1 MGWLSNWQYRKKI
14 TIQGQSGAGTDY
26 QVLLKVGE
34 SSGASGY
41 DFHVEG
47 HSSNFPSSKNQSGE
61 LRFTKS
67 DGTTLLNFWVEK
79 VEGTSPNR
87 VAYCWVKIT
96 DNLDSNVDIYCYYG
110 NSSATNVSNGD
121 DTFLF
126 FDDFDDNT
134 IDSSKWTI
142 VSGTWEET
150 NDYIHYTGNL
160 DEAFIRSSYT
170 GTDYMIMSR
179 IALESTSKNANIFA
193 RYSDINNLYLL
204 QWMDSDEWQIW
215 KRVNGNWTKLT
226 YISLAEDTDWH
237 VWKFA
242 IHGNDL
248 KAWLDDANEIS
259 TSDTNFSSGYAGYR
273 VGSVSPVF
281 KADWIAVRKYIS
293 PEPSFSSASGEEKEV
308 TETYAINVLLQNLEN
323 KNYNIDLLVKKILDK
338 NYDISTLLQKIIYK
352 NYNISSLLQE
362 LISKNYDI
370 DLLTRILKNYNY
382 NIDILLETLLSYNID
397 ILLKKLKDKDYSIIS
412 LLYKL
417 KSQNYSISSLLREL
431 ISKDHDIDL
440 LIQQLNIFSDYLI
453 NALFQITKSYSYNL
467 EISLFDINYVFFDDM
482 KLQLVWNDEFNNSE
496 IDAIKRLT
504 LAQNYNIQE
513 FNVCEKP
520 ITLEATENQGWL
532 TRKQVE
538 ILYEKAS
545 VPNKTYPLIYNGK
558 CYLVRFRWEDP
569 PVIDVTPILPRP
581 NMADDDYY
589 YGTIKLMQILK

>member
-1 MGWLSNWQYRKKI
+1 
-14 TIQGQSGAGTDY
+14 
-26 QVLLKVGE
+26 
-34 SSGASGY
+34 
-41 DFHVEG
+41 
-47 HSSNFPSSKNQSGE
+47 
-61 LRFTKS
+61 
-67 DGTTLLNFWVEK
+67 
-79 VEGTSPNR
+79 
-87 VAYCWVKIT
+87 
-96 DNLDSNVDIYCYYG
+96 
-110 NSSATNVSNGD
+110 
-121 DTFLF
+121 
-126 FDDFDDNT
+126 
-134 IDSSKWTI
+134 
-142 VSGTWEET
+142 
-150 NDYIHYTGNL
+150 
-160 DEAFIRSSYT
+160 
-170 GTDYMIMSR
+170 
-179 IALESTSKNANIFA
+179 
-193 RYSDINNLYLL
+193 
-204 QWMDSDEWQIW
+204 
-215 KRVNGNWTKLT
+215 
-226 YISLAEDTDWH
+226 
-237 VWKFA
+237 
-242 IHGNDL
+242 
-248 KAWLDDANEIS
+248 
-259 TSDTNFSSGYAGYR
+259 
-273 VGSVSPVF
+273 
-281 KADWIAVRKYIS
+281 
-293 PEPSFSSASGEEKEV
+293 
-308 TETYAINVLLQNLEN
+308 
-323 KNYNIDLLVKKILDK
+323 LDK

>member
-47 HSSNFPSSKNQSGE
+47 HSANFPSDKNQSGD

-67 DGTTLLNFWVEK
+67 DGTTLLKFWVEK

-87 VAYCWVKIT
+87 VAYCWVKIE
-96 DNLDSNVDIYCYYG
+96 DNLDNNVDIYCYYG
-110 NSSATNVSNGD
+110 NSSTTNVSSGD
-121 DTFLF
+121 DTFLL
-126 FDDFDDNT
+126 FDDFNG
-134 IDSSKWTI
+134 S
-142 VSGTWEET
+142 
-150 NDYIHYTGNL
+150 NL
-160 DEAFIRSSYT
+160 DTNKWNELNSGPLSFSNS
-170 GTDYMIMSR
+170 IMSIKSDTENTNHDIYSKDAFSYGHCLR
-179 IALESTSKNANIFA
+179 GRVAIKQKTCFAFENSNHTEGVLEWYDASDNWNFGVRTGGSLNFDSLGSADIGAWHIDEIIYKSGEGKLRRDGVDKATKTSGVPTIALPVNSRSWSST
-193 RYSDINNLYLL
+193 
-204 QWMDSDEWQIW
+204 
-215 KRVNGNWTKLT
+215 
-226 YISLAEDTDWH
+226 
-237 VWKFA
+237 
-242 IHGNDL
+242 
-248 KAWLDDANEIS
+248 NEIQ
-259 TSDTNFSSGYAGYR
+259 
-273 VGSVSPVF
+273 V
-281 KADWIAVRKYIS
+281 DWIAVRKYIS

-370 DLLTRILKNYNY
+370 N
-382 NIDILLETLLSYNID
+382 
-397 ILLKKLKDKDYSIIS
+397 
-412 LLYKL
+412 
-417 KSQNYSISSLLREL
+417 
-431 ISKDHDIDL
+431 L
-440 LIQQLNIFSDYLI
+440 LIQHLNISFDCLI
-453 NALFQITKSYSYNL
+453 NALFQATKSYSYNL
-467 EISLFDINYVFFDDM
+467 EISLFDTNYIFFDGM
-482 KLQLVWNDEFNNSE
+482 ILQLIWNDEFNNSE

-504 LAQNYNIQE
+504 LAQSYNIQE

-538 ILYEKAS
+538 MLYQKAS
-545 VPNKTYPLIYNGK
+545 IPNKTYPLIYNGK
-558 CYLVRFRWEDP
+558 HYLVRFRWEDP

-589 YGTIKLMQILK
+589 YGTIKLMQILR